1 MILADKKIL
10 LGVTGS
16 IAAYKAILILRQ
28 LTSAGADVTVIMT
41 ASAKRFVTPL
51 TFKVLSKKEVYSDL
65 FGQEDG
71 LPHLSL
77 LEGCGLILIAPATA
91 NFINK
96 MASGIADDLLSSL
109 LLSARVPVIVAPAM
123 DGDMWKNPIV
133 QKSISILRETGVTII
148 EPESGLLASGKEGE
162 GRLARED
169 RIFEEV
175 CHQFNIIKRDLSGE
189 VIIVTAGPTREP
201 VDPVRFLSNRSS
213 GKMGY
218 AIAIAARDRGARVIL
233 ISGITNLPK
242 PEKVE
247 FISAP
252 TTHEMREAVLRHL
265 PEASMLIMAAAVAD
279 YRPKRPNIK
288 KLKKSGSSLSIEME
302 ETEDILEEIGKKN
315 TKKILV
321 GFAAETDAVI
331 NNAVLKLRKKNL
343 DLIVANDITL
353 EGGGFESDTNIATII
368 DRDERVQE
376 LPLMYK
382 KDLAQ
387 IILERVMALK
397 ERDVTNT

>member
-1 MILADKKIL
+1 MILADRKIL

-28 LTSAGADVTVIMT
+28 LTSAGADVTVMMT

-65 FGQEDG
+65 FGQEEG

-77 LEGCGLILIAPATA
+77 LEGCDLILIAPATA

-109 LLSARVPVIVAPAM
+109 LLSARIPVLVAPAM
-123 DGDMWKNPIV
+123 DSDMWKNPIV
-133 QKSISILRETGVTII
+133 QKGISILRETGIRII

-162 GRLARED
+162 GRLASED
-169 RIFEEV
+169 GIFEEV
-175 CHQFNIIKRDLSGE
+175 CRQFNIKKDLAGE
-189 VIIVTAGPTREP
+189 TIIVTAGPTREP

-218 AIAIAARDRGARVIL
+218 AIAINARDRGARVIL

-247 FISAP
+247 FISAV
-252 TTHEMREAVLRHL
+252 TTDEMREAVLRHL
-265 PEASMLIMAAAVAD
+265 TEASILIMAAAVAD
-279 YRPKRPNIK
+279 YRPKKPNLK
-288 KLKKSGSSLSIEME
+288 KLKKSGSSLSIEMD
-302 ETEDILEEIGKKN
+302 ETEDILEEIGKRN
-315 TKKILV
+315 TKTILV
-321 GFAAETDAVI
+321 GFAAETDEVI
-331 NNAVLKLRKKNL
+331 NNAITKLRKKNL
-343 DLIVANDITL
+343 DLIIANDITL

-368 DRDERVQE
+368 DREGRVQE
-376 LPLMYK
+376 LPLMHK
-382 KDLAQ
+382 RDLAQ

-397 ERDVTNT
+397 ERDVANT

>member
-65 FGQEDG
+65 FGQEEG

-77 LEGCGLILIAPATA
+77 LEGCDLILIAPATA

-96 MASGIADDLLSSL
+96 MASGIADDLLSTL
-109 LLSARVPVIVAPAM
+109 LLSARVPIFVAPAM
-123 DGDMWKNPIV
+123 DCYMWKNPIV
-133 QKSISILRETGVTII
+133 QKGISILRETGVTII

-162 GRLARED
+162 GRLASED
-169 RIFEEV
+169 GIFEEV
-175 CHQFNIIKRDLSGE
+175 CRQFNIKRDLAGE

-242 PEKVE
+242 PEKIE

-252 TTHEMREAVLRHL
+252 TTHEMREAVLRRL
-265 PEASMLIMAAAVAD
+265 PEASILIMAAAVAD
-279 YRPKRPNIK
+279 YRPKKPNLK
-288 KLKKSGSSLSIEME
+288 KLKKSGSNIAIEME
-302 ETEDILEEIGKKN
+302 ETEDILEEIGKKK

-321 GFAAETDAVI
+321 GFAAETDEAI

-353 EGGGFESDTNIATII
+353 EGGGFETDTNIATII
-368 DRDERVQE
+368 DRDGRVQE
-376 LPLMYK
+376 LPLMHK
-382 KDLAQ
+382 CDLAQ

-397 ERDVTNT
+397 EIDVANT

>member
-28 LTSAGADVTVIMT
+28 LKSAGADVTVMMT
-41 ASAKRFVTPL
+41 ASAKKFVTPL
-51 TFKVLSKKEVYSDL
+51 TFKVLSNKEVYSDL
-65 FGQEDG
+65 FNQEEG
-71 LPHLSL
+71 LPHLFL
-77 LEGCGLILIAPATA
+77 LEGCDLILIAPATA

-109 LLSARVPVIVAPAM
+109 LLSARVPILVAPAM
-123 DGDMWKNPIV
+123 DSDMWKNPIV
-133 QKSISILRETGVTII
+133 QKGISILRETGVRII

-162 GRLARED
+162 GRLASED
-169 RIFEEV
+169 GIFEEV
-175 CHQFNIIKRDLSGE
+175 CRRLNIKRDLAGK

-218 AIAIAARDRGARVIL
+218 AVAIAARDRGARVIL
-233 ISGITNLPK
+233 ISGITTLPK

-252 TTHEMREAVLRHL
+252 TTYEMREAVLRHL
-265 PEASMLIMAAAVAD
+265 PEASILIMAAAVAD
-279 YRPKRPNIK
+279 YRPRKPNLK

-302 ETEDILEEIGKKN
+302 ETEDILEEIGKRN
-315 TKKILV
+315 TKTILV
-321 GFAAETDAVI
+321 GFAAETDDVI
-331 NNAVLKLRKKNL
+331 NNAVMKLRKKNL

-368 DRDERVQE
+368 DREGRVQE
-376 LPLMYK
+376 LPLMHK
-382 KDLAQ
+382 RDLAQ
-387 IILERVMALK
+387 IILERAMEIK
-397 ERDVTNT
+397 HRDLANT

>member
-1 MILADKKIL
+1 MILTDKKIL

-28 LTSAGADVTVIMT
+28 LTSAGADVTVMMT

-65 FGQEDG
+65 FGQEEG

-77 LEGCGLILIAPATA
+77 LEGCDLILIAPATA

-96 MASGIADDLLSSL
+96 MASGIADDLLLSL
-109 LLSARVPVIVAPAM
+109 LLSARVPILVAPAM
-123 DGDMWKNPIV
+123 DSDMWKNPIV
-133 QKSISILRETGVTII
+133 QKGISILRETGVRII

-162 GRLARED
+162 GRLASED
-169 RIFEEV
+169 GIFEEV
-175 CHQFNIIKRDLSGE
+175 CRQFNIKRDLAGE

-218 AIAIAARDRGARVIL
+218 AIAVAARDRGARVIL
-233 ISGITNLPK
+233 ISGMTNLPI

-265 PEASMLIMAAAVAD
+265 PEASILIMAAAVAD
-279 YRPKRPNIK
+279 YRPKKPNLK

-302 ETEDILEEIGKKN
+302 ETEDILEEIGKRN
-315 TKKILV
+315 TKTILV
-321 GFAAETDAVI
+321 GFAAETDEVI
-331 NNAVLKLRKKNL
+331 NNAVMKLKKKNL

-368 DRDERVQE
+368 DREGKVQE

-382 KDLAQ
+382 RDLAQ

-397 ERDVTNT
+397 ERDVANT